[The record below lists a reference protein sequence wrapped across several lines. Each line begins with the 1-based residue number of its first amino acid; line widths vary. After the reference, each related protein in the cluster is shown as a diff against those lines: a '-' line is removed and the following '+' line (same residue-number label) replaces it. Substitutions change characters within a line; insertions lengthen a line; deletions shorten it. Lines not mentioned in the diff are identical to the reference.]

1 MSKREVKRMT
11 AQQRREQLL
20 ALAAEEFA
28 AAGLHGASMESL
40 AHRAG
45 ISQAYIFRLFGTK
58 KALFLQVVQRAFT
71 HLIDGMGRTAA
82 DTTGP
87 ESVAVMGEY
96 YNNSALSNRTE
107 LLVQLQAFAACGD
120 REVRDAVRNHMSG
133 MWTATADHTRMPPVA
148 VKSFL
153 AYGMLLN
160 VAAALDIDDIDT
172 EWARGIR
179 TRIHAGLFDHL
190 TEENNQ

>member
-1 MSKREVKRMT
+1 MSTGAAERMS

-20 ALAAEEFA
+20 ELAADEFA
-28 AAGLHGASMESL
+28 AAGLHGASTEAL
-40 AHRAG
+40 ARRAG
-45 ISQAYIFRLFGTK
+45 ISQAYVFRLFGTK

-71 HLIDGMGRTAA
+71 RLIEGMDRAA
-82 DTTGP
+82 GHTSGAD
-87 ESVAVMGEY
+87 SIAVMGGY
-96 YNNSALSNRTE
+96 YDRALGDRTE

-120 REVRDAVRNHMSG
+120 PEVRDVVREHMAR
-133 MWTATADHTRMPPVA
+133 MWAATADHTGMPPVA
-148 VKSFL
+148 VKSFV

-160 VAAALDIDDIDT
+160 VAAALDVDDVDA

>member
-1 MSKREVKRMT
+1 MT

-71 HLIDGMGRTAA
+71 HLIDGMDRTAA

-87 ESVAVMGEY
+87 ASVAVMGEY
-96 YNNSALSNRTE
+96 YNNSTLSNRTE

-120 REVRDAVRNHMSG
+120 REVRDAVRNHMAG
-133 MWTATADHTRMPPVA
+133 MWTATADHTGMPPVA
-148 VKSFL
+148 VKSFI

>member
-1 MSKREVKRMT
+1 VKTSAADRMS

-20 ALAAEEFA
+20 ELAAEEFA
-28 AAGLHGASMESL
+28 AAGLHGASTESL
-40 AHRAG
+40 ARRAG
-45 ISQAYIFRLFGTK
+45 ISQAYVFRLFGTK
-58 KALFLQVVQRAFT
+58 KALFLQVVQRAFAR
-71 HLIDGMGRTAA
+71 LIEGMDSAA
-82 DTTGP
+82 GQSSGVDA
-87 ESVAVMGEY
+87 VAVMGAY
-96 YNNSALSNRTE
+96 YDSALADRTG

-120 REVRDAVRNHMSG
+120 HEVREVVREHMAK
-133 MWTATADHTRMPPVA
+133 MWAATAGHTGMPPVA
-148 VKSFL
+148 VKSFV

-160 VAAALDIDDIDT
+160 VAAALDLDDVDA